1 MAEEETKVEEVEEE
15 EVIEEKV
22 LCDSCEWYILKGKKA
37 KCKYVKEKD
46 RIKMLE
52 SGIKCPEYLLAHR
65 LQV

>member
-15 EVIEEKV
+15 KV
-22 LCDSCEWYILKGKKA
+22 LCDSCEWYLLKGKKP

-46 RIKMLE
+46 RINMLK

-65 LQV
+65 LQVE